1 MIERGREKIMIQANK
16 KADVVP
22 VKENKEAVKAETHVM
37 NPFEEMERLF
47 EASFPV
53 GWLRPWRWPT
63 FNEMAAPFEGRMPKV
78 DVIDRENEVLVRA
91 ELPGVSKDDIEVSLT
106 DHTVMI
112 KGSTSKE
119 EKKEEGNYYRRETMR
134 GEFSRT
140 VTLPADVDT
149 EKANAK
155 FTDGVLELVMPKSE
169 KAKRR
174 SIKVS

>member
-1 MIERGREKIMIQANK
+1 MTQASK

-22 VKENKEAVKAETHVM
+22 VREKKTVSKAETHAM

-47 EASFPV
+47 EASFP
-53 GWLRPWRWPT
+53 GAWLRPWRWPA

-78 DVIDRENEVLVRA
+78 DVIDRENQVLVRA
-91 ELPGVSKDDIEVSLT
+91 ELPGVNKDDIEVSLT
-106 DHTVMI
+106 GHTVLI

-119 EKKEEGNYYRRETMR
+119 EKEEEGNYYRRETMR

-149 EKANAK
+149 EKASAK
-155 FTDGVLELVMPKSE
+155 FKDGVLELTMPKSE
-169 KAKRR
+169 KTKRR
-174 SIKVS
+174 SIKVD

>member
-1 MIERGREKIMIQANK
+1 MTQAGK
-16 KADVVP
+16 KADVAP
-22 VKENKEAVKAETHVM
+22 VKAKTDVLKAETHVM

-63 FNEMAAPFEGRMPKV
+63 FNEMAAPFEGRIPKV

-106 DHTVMI
+106 DHTVLI

-119 EKKEEGNYYRRETMR
+119 EKEEQGNYYRRETTR

-149 EKANAK
+149 EKAIAK
-155 FTDGVLELVMPKSE
+155 FKDGVLELTMPKSE
-169 KAKRR
+169 KTKRR
-174 SIKVS
+174 SIKVD